1 LLEKRFGLMTL
12 KSYEG
17 QKRRVIMEK
26 KIVMEFP
33 KQSDEDL
40 YLNVFGHSIT
50 EPLHKAGPAV
60 KSFYL
65 IHFILE
71 GKGTFHVNNTDYKLS
86 AGQGFLIEPD
96 NPSTYISDEVQPW
109 TYIWVGFSGTTAKE
123 LLRNIGLSQQ
133 DPVFTCTEGDRLKKY
148 VFDMLNHNTSSQADQ
163 YRLKG
168 MLYLFLSVIANA
180 QKDKAEDT
188 SGNTYVNHA
197 IYYIQNHYS
206 MPVKIEEISD
216 YVGINRS
223 YFSDLF
229 RKYTGMSP
237 IKYLQNFRI
246 TKAEHMLTIT
256 ELPIES
262 IALSCGYQSAE
273 SFHKIFRQK
282 TGMSPKTYRQKKRNR
297 TLTNQETMKT
307 NKPEYIDV
315 SGDEEL

>member
-1 LLEKRFGLMTL
+1 
-12 KSYEG
+12 
-17 QKRRVIMEK
+17 
-26 KIVMEFP
+26 
-33 KQSDEDL
+33 
-40 YLNVFGHSIT
+40 
-50 EPLHKAGPAV
+50 
-60 KSFYL
+60 
-65 IHFILE
+65 
-71 GKGTFHVNNTDYKLS
+71 
-86 AGQGFLIEPD
+86 
-96 NPSTYISDEVQPW
+96 
-109 TYIWVGFSGTTAKE
+109 
-123 LLRNIGLSQQ
+123 
-133 DPVFTCTEGDRLKKY
+133 
-148 VFDMLNHNTSSQADQ
+148 
-163 YRLKG
+163 